1 MNRSER
7 ISLFALILVV
17 VAAFLISYF
26 YSEIIPGESSETG
39 TFRDLKIAAWN
50 IEHLA
55 EKNGEGC
62 RPRYDEDYI
71 ELWKY
76 AKNLH
81 ADIVALQEVES
92 AKAVAR
98 IFPEEDWDIVIS
110 QRPPS
115 EPYECYNN
123 GNASTQQKVAI
134 VIRKGI
140 GFERENDFR
149 EIALGMEGLRYG
161 VVIQLT
167 DTPILIDIMAVHL
180 KSGCFVEDYSTS
192 DTKDCEIFEKQVPLL
207 DQWVESRLEQNRAF
221 IVLGDFN
228 HRISNPKNK
237 FWRELTEMDQQ
248 LVFIKNSMEN
258 LAGCHPR
265 YPEPIDH
272 ILFGEDSEVFYEK
285 GSEKVHYF
293 ENNTGIMTE
302 DEMLSD
308 HCAIS
313 VEFDFTQENPPSV
326 LQ

>member
-26 YSEIIPGESSETG
+26 YSELFPGKKSEKG
-39 TFRDLKIAAWN
+39 TLSDLKIAAWN

-55 EKNGEGC
+55 ESNGEGC

-71 ELWKY
+71 ELREY
-76 AKNLH
+76 AKNLD
-81 ADIVALQEVES
+81 ADIIALQEVES

-98 IFPEEDWDIVIS
+98 IFPEEDWNTIIS

-115 EPYECYNN
+115 EPYECYEN
-123 GNASTQQKVAI
+123 GNPSTQQKVAI
-134 VIRKGI
+134 VVRKGI
-140 GFERENDFR
+140 GFEREDDFR
-149 EIALGMEGLRYG
+149 ELALGMEGLRYG

-167 DTPILIDIMAVHL
+167 ETPVPIDILAVHL
-180 KSGCFVEDYSTS
+180 KSGCFVEDYSAS
-192 DTKDCEIFEKQVPLL
+192 DSEDCETFEKQAPIL
-207 DQWVESRLEQNRAF
+207 DQWVESRLQQNRAF

-228 HRISNPKNK
+228 HRISNQENK
-237 FWRELTEMDQQ
+237 FWRELTEMDQR

-272 ILFGEDSEVFYEK
+272 ILFDQNSEVFYEK
-285 GSEKVHYF
+285 NSENVHYF
-293 ENNTGIMTE
+293 GNNASTMTE
-302 DEMLSD
+302 EEMLSD
-308 HCAIS
+308 HCPVS
-313 VEFDFTQENPPSV
+313 VEFNFAQEYPRAV